1 MTHAPKKHTPDT
13 STGDKLL
20 KAAITVFAHKGYA
33 AATVREICGLA
44 GANVAA
50 VNYHFGGKKALYA
63 AVLEHI
69 FETAGAGVP
78 PETLIF
84 QDSTLPPEERLRTYI
99 LSYFHWVFG
108 SEKGKE
114 EYSNLST
121 IFIMEMARPSEGLD
135 KVVEKYIR
143 PRVTVLIGIVGD
155 ILGPDA
161 PKRVV
166 RACAASITS
175 QILHY
180 CLVRPVSV
188 RLFPNYPDVQDVME
202 VLSEHVTRF
211 SLGGLNATKKALL

>member
-1 MTHAPKKHTPDT
+1 MTNETDT
-13 STGDKLL
+13 NTRDRLL
-20 KAAITVFAHKGYA
+20 KAAITVFARKGYE
-33 AATVREICGLA
+33 AATVRRICGLA

-63 AVLEHI
+63 AVLKHV
-69 FETAGAGVP
+69 FEAAGAGVP
-78 PETLIF
+78 DKTLTF
-84 QDSTLPPEERLRTYI
+84 QDPSLPPEERLRTYI

-143 PRVTVLIGIVGD
+143 PQAAMLMD
-155 ILGPDA
+155 ILQDVLGPDA
-161 PKRVV
+161 PERVL
-166 RACAASITS
+166 RACTASVVG

-180 CLVRPVSV
+180 CLLRPVSV
-188 RLFPNYPDVQDVME
+188 RLFPNYPDVQDILE
-202 VLSEHVTRF
+202 VLSEHVARF
-211 SLGGLNATKKALL
+211 SLGGLEAVKKALSSSAD